1 MRQEVVLANS
11 QTESQERQEAR
22 DAFELEVTHLRE
34 NNDALGLE
42 STDLKLERI
51 ARKKK
56 ESNAKRSVLRSF
68 QWREDKVDA
77 SVLRG
82 AVAFWGATTELV
94 EDANEEQ
101 KRMSNKAR
109 QNILVLKVIVEQG
122 FNGELGCLGVSECLS
137 VLSVV
142 S

>member
-1 MRQEVVLANS
+1 VRQEVVLANS